1 MVYEA
6 KNKFPAMRGRGSK
19 IMDLYGKK
27 KKKKLIFFKN
37 VCHDILKQ

>member
-27 KKKKLIFFKN
+27 KSIIQFYKS
-37 VCHDILKQ
+37 HHY